1 MVYKR
6 LLILDLSGV
15 SGESVY
21 VEYRIL
27 SVHDGVRFVLSG
39 TQLIHNSTKQ
49 IDCIPVLVDLSKV
62 ILVAALE
69 FPKISFV
76 ESDEHRPFPTLH
88 EQLVILLQLLSRALR
103 FQSRVDIVLA

>member
-1 MVYKR
+1 MYKR

-49 IDCIPVLVDLSKV
+49 IEDCIPVLVDLSKV